1 MSSLVEDQPD
11 AEKEAALAER
21 IKTLSQDPELYP
33 KLVRAIGM

>member
-1 MSSLVEDQPD
+1 MEDQPD